1 MGKHYVVYKY
11 LDEFYQHAKSY
22 ALGLQKKYGIF
33 CLNGILQFTIFMS
46 MLFLNLNGSILV
58 MKLEQYLLLIGI
70 RSC

>member
-46 MLFLNLNGSILV
+46 INSQSNFIACIKNQVNP
-58 MKLEQYLLLIGI
+58 LLISI
-70 RSC
+70 QK